1 MFSISYASDR
11 IRKRLND
18 ELHIPRDQ
26 ALKIKTKI
34 ESELSNFNPKQR
46 SKDVKKLQDSSR
58 WRLRMGDYRVIFI
71 PDFKSHT
78 IQIVSISQRGNA
90 YD

>member
-1 MFSISYASDR
+1 MFSIVYASER
-11 IRKRLND
+11 ILKHLND

-34 ESELSNFNPKQR
+34 ENELSNFNPKQR
-46 SKDVKKLQDSSR
+46 SKDVKKLQGSSR
-58 WRLRMGDYRVIFI
+58 WRLRTGDYRVIFI
-71 PDFKSHT
+71 PDFKSHA
-78 IQIVSISQRGNA
+78 IQIVGISQRSSA